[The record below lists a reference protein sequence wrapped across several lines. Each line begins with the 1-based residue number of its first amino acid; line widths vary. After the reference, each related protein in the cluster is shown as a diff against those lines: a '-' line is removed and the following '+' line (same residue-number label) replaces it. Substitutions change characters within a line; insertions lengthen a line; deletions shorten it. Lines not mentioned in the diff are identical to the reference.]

1 MKRTALFLALV
12 LVLAVFSVVA
22 QDKLMRISADQL
34 ESRKEVPHLAFHS
47 KEIARLLI
55 PEHAEFGMI
64 VVPSNGRERA
74 LSYDSLAQQLVIK
87 SAAA

>member
-1 MKRTALFLALV
+1 MKRTALFLTLLLAALT
-12 LVLAVFSVVA
+12 VVA

-55 PEHAEFGMI
+55 PGHAEFGMI
-64 VVPSNGRERA
+64 VVPSNGREHV
-74 LSYDSLAQQLVIK
+74 LSYDSLAQ
-87 SAAA
+87 